1 MADYAA
7 VKGSTISAVVYT
19 AEPGTV
25 YPRWFSLEVEPGI
38 KKDQY
43 GNIFYMMVFDENDEV
58 KPEIVVPNESVFLR
72 NKAGDIKHIS
82 YKLFCE
88 EFVDMGLYAAAH
100 ISDCIEYFRWHP
112 DMEPGWAPNW
122 FEDLLWDETVVYV
135 DGDWSFYEDG
145 GEVRLSPEC
154 YFIRNTRGMVRYL
167 EVSEFEDNFDVPL
180 TFTTFNY
187 NKADKLAIEH
197 WGRKRR
203 VK

>member
-1 MADYAA
+1 MVEYAA

-19 AEPGTV
+19 GEPGTV
-25 YPRWFSLEVEPGI
+25 YPRWFSVEVEPGI
-38 KKDQY
+38 KRDQY
-43 GNIFYMMVFDENDEV
+43 GNVFYMMVFDENDEV

-72 NKAGDIKHIS
+72 NKAGDVKHIS
-82 YKLFCE
+82 YRLFCE

-122 FEDLLWDETVVYV
+122 FEDLLWDETIVYV
-135 DGDWSFYEDG
+135 DGDWSFYEEE

-167 EVSEFEDNFDVPL
+167 EVSEFEENFDAPL
-180 TFTTFNY
+180 SFTTFNY

-197 WGRKRR
+197 WGIKRR

>member
-1 MADYAA
+1 MAEYAA

-25 YPRWFSLEVEPGI
+25 YPKWFSLEVEPGI

-72 NKAGDIKHIS
+72 NKAGDVKHIS

-180 TFTTFNY
+180 SYTSAFNR
-187 NKADKLAIEH
+187 ADKLTIEH
-197 WGRKRR
+197 WGKKRR